1 MKKII
6 LLFIFILSVGSLSL
20 FAQSSLAS
28 NANADIT
35 MKGSQGGKAP
45 LGSSLT
51 MFLVLGAA
59 YGLTKVYN
67 LKDEKSS

>member
-1 MKKII
+1 MK
-6 LLFIFILSVGSLSL
+6 SP
-20 FAQSSLAS
+20 
-28 NANADIT
+28 
-35 MKGSQGGKAP
+35 QGGKAP

-67 LKDEKSS
+67 LKDEKSSL